1 MGIKSLVEK
10 YNSINLV
17 TRIFIGIIV
26 GVILAIIIPKQDWI
40 TVLGD
45 LFVGALKAIAP
56 MLVFVLVT
64 NSLAQGVK
72 KSGGKFRIVISL
84 YVISTFFAAITAVCA
99 SFLFPQELTLNTQ
112 TQDIESV
119 PLVVLIDHKSTHL
132 LQACNRNTVF
142 VNLS

>member
-17 TRIFIGIIV
+17 TRIFVGIIV

-64 NSLAQGVK
+64 NSLA
-72 KSGGKFRIVISL
+72 
-84 YVISTFFAAITAVCA
+84 
-99 SFLFPQELTLNTQ
+99 
-112 TQDIESV
+112 
-119 PLVVLIDHKSTHL
+119 
-132 LQACNRNTVF
+132 
-142 VNLS
+142 